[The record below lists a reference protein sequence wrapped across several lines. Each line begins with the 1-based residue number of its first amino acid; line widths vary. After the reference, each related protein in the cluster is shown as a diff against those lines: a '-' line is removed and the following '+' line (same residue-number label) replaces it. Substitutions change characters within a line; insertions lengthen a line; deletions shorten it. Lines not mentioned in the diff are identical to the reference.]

1 MKPMTRKN
9 LHVGFLDHIRGF
21 AILYVFVFHCLG
33 AAYKM
38 DQLPWSGWLRGW
50 GVPGSF
56 LAFLPITWG
65 WAGVPIFFVVSGFC
79 IHLAYT
85 KNERQGFGGFFT
97 RRFFRIYP
105 PYFIALLFFAFL
117 LPSTRLAFDKPADLS
132 QFFSHLFLLENLNYR
147 WLFEI
152 NGAFWSVAV
161 EVQLYLLYPA
171 LIWIVRRQGWSRT
184 LGFLGALEILMRLA
198 AGYHFTRTGF
208 KPPCWFI
215 HSPVFFWFSWSIG
228 AALAQG
234 YLNDTLPKLPR
245 WSLRV
250 CFLAI
255 LATYCVKP
263 LSYLPFLGTCLF
275 TAGLILRMLRKEI
288 SWNPLPAF
296 FSNHLRTVGVLSYS
310 VYLIH
315 QPLMHATKD
324 LAQQYLP
331 AAATQP
337 VILMAICLA
346 TWLPLLGLSWYFYQW
361 VEMPSISLGKWW
373 MSKRAAPAINSLST
387 SATALNP

>member
-1 MKPMTRKN
+1 MKPATRKD

-33 AAYKM
+33 ATYKM
-38 DQLPWSGWLRGW
+38 DQLAWSGWLRSW
-50 GVPGSF
+50 DVPGSF

-79 IHLAYT
+79 IHLAYA

-105 PYFIALLFFAFL
+105 PYLIALLFFAFI

-132 QFFSHLFLLENLNYR
+132 QFLSHLFLLENLNYR

-161 EVQLYLLYPA
+161 EVQIYLLYPA
-171 LIWIVRRQGWSRT
+171 LIWIVRRQGWART
-184 LGFLGALEILMRLA
+184 LGFLGALELLMRLA

-228 AALAQG
+228 AALAHG
-234 YLNDTLPKLPR
+234 YLNDTLPRLPK
-245 WSLRV
+245 WSLRI
-250 CFLAI
+250 CFLLV
-255 LATYCVKP
+255 LATYGVKP
-263 LSYLPFLGTCLF
+263 LSYLAFPGTCLL

-296 FSNHLRTVGVLSYS
+296 FCNHLRTVGVLSYS

-315 QPLMHATKD
+315 QPLIHVVRD
-324 LAQQYLP
+324 LVQEYLP
-331 AAATQP
+331 TVNTQP
-337 VILMAICLA
+337 VIVMAICLV
-346 TWLPLLGLSWYFYQW
+346 TWLPLLGLSWCFYQW

-373 MSKRAAPAINSLST
+373 MSRRSAPALNSLNA
-387 SATALNP
+387 SAPALNP